1 MQRKVPFM
9 KVAESFGECVNVL
22 DNGPLTDEN
31 FNLFYTEFSE
41 PYRIDIIKQLN
52 FRLKNPTSPTTFKFI
67 LAGHRGV
74 GKSTELLRVS
84 RLCSEYKT
92 IFINVSD
99 SVSNRELLYTNVLMH
114 IADELMKFGVTTGII
129 DEDDEVL
136 DPLMD
141 YWDKEVQYSEVIHNV
156 KEEKKDLSVGAG
168 VGGKLAT
175 KFELLKF
182 LKTALTLNVKGD
194 VSFSYG
200 NAKTSTVDEVINTV
214 ISKNNSLFIHA
225 LNVLVH
231 KIRENLGNQKLLLI
245 INEFDRD
252 SNLILSKQVFKDH
265 IDAFLGIDVDMIYSY
280 PVHLLYDPEYS
291 HIRDKFTC
299 VYQLG
304 VVEIIGDDR
313 HYMHGGID
321 LLKELVYKRIKR
333 TLIDDNALE
342 LAIKMSGGLIRDV
355 FSMLIDA
362 ATSAAVCNHD
372 IIELVDVQK
381 SIRTLEERYIK
392 LIRIDDAFKKVA
404 EMSANPYQQVTSDLR
419 ELLRTECV
427 LEYSNNRYMVHPIVL
442 RFLKRIGRT
451 VNEYE

>member
-194 VSFSYG
+194 VSFS
-200 NAKTSTVDEVINTV
+200 
-214 ISKNNSLFIHA
+214 
-225 LNVLVH
+225 
-231 KIRENLGNQKLLLI
+231 
-245 INEFDRD
+245 
-252 SNLILSKQVFKDH
+252 
-265 IDAFLGIDVDMIYSY
+265 
-280 PVHLLYDPEYS
+280 
-291 HIRDKFTC
+291 
-299 VYQLG
+299 
-304 VVEIIGDDR
+304 
-313 HYMHGGID
+313 
-321 LLKELVYKRIKR
+321 
-333 TLIDDNALE
+333 
-342 LAIKMSGGLIRDV
+342 
-355 FSMLIDA
+355 
-362 ATSAAVCNHD
+362 
-372 IIELVDVQK
+372 
-381 SIRTLEERYIK
+381 
-392 LIRIDDAFKKVA
+392 
-404 EMSANPYQQVTSDLR
+404 
-419 ELLRTECV
+419 
-427 LEYSNNRYMVHPIVL
+427 
-442 RFLKRIGRT
+442 
-451 VNEYE
+451 